1 MVSILESVSFTRHI
15 PLGAKDRSGES
26 ISARAYRVIERML
39 VTLELEPESV
49 VTEALLVERVGLGRT
64 PVREAVQR
72 LSWEGLLD
80 VRARAGIA
88 VAPLHPADWVKII
101 DARWGAERVLARSAA
116 RHASRTSRRDLGDA
130 AAAMR
135 DAAADGDVIGF
146 LDADRELDEAV
157 ASAGQNRF
165 AIKAT
170 GPLQTHSRRFW
181 YRFSSGDGLVQS
193 ARLHL
198 AQVKAILEND
208 AEAAENRTDELMN
221 MMRAEAVAA
230 ARD

>member
-1 MVSILESVSFTRHI
+1 MVSILESAGIARHI
-15 PLGAKDRSGES
+15 FLAAKDRSGEP
-26 ISARAYRVIERML
+26 ISAHAYRAIERML

-72 LSWEGLLD
+72 LSWEGFLD

-101 DARWGAERVLARSAA
+101 DTRRGAEKVLARSAT
-116 RHASRTSRRDLGDA
+116 RHASRSSRRDLGDA

-135 DAAADGDVIGF
+135 DAAAEGDIIGF
-146 LDADRELDEAV
+146 LDADRDLDEAI
-157 ASAGQNRF
+157 AAAGQNRF

-170 GPLQTHSRRFW
+170 APLQTHSRRFW
-181 YRFSSGDGLVQS
+181 YRFSSGDGLVLS
-193 ARLHL
+193 AQLHL
-198 AQVKAILEND
+198 AQVKAILEGD
-208 AEAAENRTDELMN
+208 AEAAEMCTNDLMS
-221 MMRAEAVAA
+221 MLRAEAVAA
-230 ARD
+230 AQD